1 MEPVRTLAAYL
12 LSAVL
17 TLSGVGTAAADPA
30 LGEGE
35 AIPAVETAATAT
47 PAPEPTPT
55 PDPTPAP
62 TQAPTA
68 ADEAERRQHGTPA

>member
-12 LSAVL
+12 LSAAL
-17 TLSGVGTAAADPA
+17 TFSGVGAAGADPA

-47 PAPEPTPT
+47 PAPEATLLPGVQTVT
-55 PDPTPAP
+55 S
-62 TQAPTA
+62 PTA
-68 ADEAERRQHGTPA
+68 GDSKAWGGPSTT